1 MAHLGNDAAIQS
13 ADRLLRL
20 YGFDLAGQT
29 VESILDGWLR
39 QFPSR
44 WIRLALIEA
53 LYQGRYKAFSVEH
66 ILDQWLRREQPTYHF
81 NSEFEALI
89 CSNMPRNLRQVALEE
104 RHHPAPYRPKP
115 PERNT
120 PSSDATHVTETHFTD
135 PREDVTSS
143 IRQFHPDPPASE
155 FANKLT
161 DIVRRW
167 RSQGDMETRLPQS

>member
-13 ADRLLRL
+13 SDRLLRQ

-29 VESILDGWLR
+29 VESILDSWLR

-89 CSNMPRNLRQVALEE
+89 CNNMPRNLCQVEPE
-104 RHHPAPYRPKP
+104 SHHPPRHRPKEKESEQITP
-115 PERNT
+115 
-120 PSSDATHVTETHFTD
+120 PSSDLTHVTDLGEGI
-135 PREDVTSS
+135 TSS

-155 FANKLT
+155 FTSKLT
-161 DIVRRW
+161 EIVRRW
-167 RSQGDMETRLPQS
+167 RSQGDMETRLPQR